1 MADASLPVQTWKAL
15 RGQIKA
21 ADRAA
26 SAAASSGG
34 DSKVQE
40 RPFLVAEA
48 AGNPYPATAG
58 MRINGGWDGPITE
71 PHRVRERDVGLK

>member
-1 MADASLPVQTWKAL
+1 MAESSSPIQTWKEL
-15 RGQIKA
+15 RDLIKA

-26 SAAASSGG
+26 SAASNG

-40 RPFLVAEA
+40 RPFLVAEG
-48 AGNPYPATAG
+48 AGNPYPATPG

-71 PHRVRERDVGLK
+71 PHRVREREVGGT